1 MAQLILRTHTN
12 IKNAKAKAKD
22 KAKDK
27 AIRYSDSVHQK
38 I

>member
-22 KAKDK
+22 KA
-27 AIRYSDSVHQK
+27 IRYSDSVHQK